1 MTQFVIMNTDLP
13 PHELEQR
20 YVHTVYDQIAEDF
33 SDTRYSV
40 WPSVKA
46 FLDQVSLKDSVLEI
60 GCGNGKNLFYLKDT
74 RDSLTDTRDTL
85 NVARRLMGCDMCD
98 KFVKMVNDKGVE
110 CVKANAIELPFD
122 NAQFDFTLSVAVIH
136 HFTTKER
143 RLLAIKEQIR
153 VTRPGGK
160 GFIEVWAFEQP
171 DTMKRKFDTQDSLVP
186 WKRRG
191 RVDANR
197 YYYLFKEN
205 ELENYIIE
213 TFSSDVDL
221 LESKYDNG
229 NWVVVFQKY

>member
-1 MTQFVIMNTDLP
+1 MNT

-46 FLDQVSLKDSVLEI
+46 FLDDVCLQDSVLEI
-60 GCGNGKNLFYLKDT
+60 GCGNGKNLFYLKDA
-74 RDSLTDTRDTL
+74 RDSLADTRG
-85 NVARRLMGCDMCD
+85 LMGCDMCD
-98 KFVKMVNDKGVE
+98 KFVKMVNDKGVK

-143 RLLAIKEQIR
+143 RLAAIKEQIR
-153 VTRPGGK
+153 VTKPGGK

-197 YYYLFKEN
+197 YYYLFKEC
-205 ELENYIIE
+205 ELENYIID

-229 NWVVVFQKY
+229 NWVVIFQKKT